1 MKQRLSLL
9 LSLTYCT
16 LGQGIF
22 LTSATAQVTP
32 DGTTNTTVDVDGSDF
47 TIQEGE
53 RAGGNLFHSFGEFSV
68 PTDGSAF
75 FNNAADIVN
84 IFSRVTGGNISNI
97 DGLLRANGGANLF
110 LLNPAGIIFG
120 ENARLDVGGSFFGTS
135 ADSFVFEDGEFSA
148 TDLDNPPLLTINAP
162 IGLNFRDNP
171 GDIVNQSVAENV
183 GLQVPQGENIT
194 LVGGEINL
202 EGGRIT
208 APSGRVELGG
218 LSAAGEIGLTEDGSL
233 SFPDSVTRADIS
245 LTNRALVTTS
255 GEGGGEIQVWGKR
268 VTLSQGSQIKANTLG
283 SEAGRGLTVN
293 ATESV
298 QLIGTAADGQPL
310 GSAIKREIGD
320 ITSFIQLTQL
330 LTAPSSGL
338 FAETEGTGKAGDLTI
353 STPALLVRDGAIV
366 SAFNFGPGDGGNLTV
381 NATESVELIGVS
393 AINNGKSGLYTF
405 ALGSGKAGDMTVN
418 TRQLRISDGAL
429 LSTATIGPGDAGNL
443 TVNATESV
451 KLIGT
456 STIDPLIRAIQLFGL
471 FGRVAPE
478 NLAQALPFPSGLITG
493 TFGPRAGAG
502 GNVTINTGQLQIR
515 DGAIVFT
522 NSVGSSGDA
531 GNLTVTA
538 TESVQLIGPSLA
550 RNSGDTRQGRFFYS
564 GLVSATDGLASRRDL
579 GPGAAG
585 ELRITTPTLQV
596 LDGALIIGSSFSNG
610 GGGGSITV
618 EANTLE
624 ATNGGQLRTSSTSSS
639 SDAGNITLKV
649 SDGITLAG
657 EGSGLLAG
665 ESSGVFANTSPDS
678 TGDGGI
684 IFIDTTTMTIRDG
697 AQVAVNSEGTGIGGN
712 IDLQADSL
720 TLDRGT
726 ITAETASNQGGNIDL
741 KVDERLSLRDNSLI
755 SAEAGITGD
764 GGNID
769 IDTQFIIAF
778 PSQPP
783 GDGNDIV
790 ASAEFGMGGNININA
805 ESLFGIEERPAE
817 PGNGTNDIDASSEFG
832 LDGSVFIST
841 PDTNIR
847 QKDTAI
853 PSNPIESEQAIGQA
867 CQRTRTAD
875 QPSGLTVK
883 GKGGVPPVP
892 TEPFMAELLIPDGK
906 PITLDKK
913 SDLNSLLEVEENE
926 TEPENPNYIPEDIKP
941 IKTSRGDIYPARGII
956 KTEDGRVIL
965 TTYPTDNINTR
976 TPHIAAN
983 CSLVKDEG

>member
-1 MKQRLSLL
+1 MKQELSLL
-9 LSLTYCT
+9 LSLGCCT
-16 LGQGIF
+16 LSPGIF
-22 LTSATAQVTP
+22 LKPATAQVTP

-47 TIQEGE
+47 TIQEGD
-53 RAGGNLFHSFGEFSV
+53 RAGGNLFHSFSDFSV

-84 IFSRVTGGNISNI
+84 IFSRVTGGNISSI

-110 LLNPAGIIFG
+110 LLNPAGIMFG
-120 ENARLDVGGSFFGTS
+120 PNARLDIGGSFFGTT

-171 GDIVNQSVAENV
+171 GDIVNQSVAEDV

-194 LVGGEINL
+194 LVGGDINL

-218 LSAAGEIGLTEDGSL
+218 LSAAGEIGLSEDGSL
-233 SFPDSVTRADIS
+233 SFPDSVNRADIS

-255 GEGGGEIQVWGKR
+255 GEGGGEIQVWGR
-268 VTLSQGSQIKANTLG
+268 QITLSEGSQIKANTLG
-283 SEAGRGLTVN
+283 LEAGGGLTVNATESVKLIGSGVEGEIGEITSFIQLYQQLTTSASGLFAETQGTGKAGPLTINTPTLLVRDGAIVSATTFGSGNGGNLTVN

-298 QLIGTAADGQPL
+298 QLIG
-310 GSAIKREIGD
+310 
-320 ITSFIQLTQL
+320 
-330 LTAPSSGL
+330 
-338 FAETEGTGKAGDLTI
+338 
-353 STPALLVRDGAIV
+353 
-366 SAFNFGPGDGGNLTV
+366 
-381 NATESVELIGVS
+381 VS
-393 AINNGKSGLYTF
+393 AINNFKSGLYTF
-405 ALGSGKAGDMTVN
+405 TFGSGKAGDVTVN
-418 TRQLRISDGAL
+418 TRQLRISDGAWAN
-429 LSTATIGPGDAGNL
+429 TATIGPGAGGDLTVNAPESVQLSGTSPIDPLTRNLFVELFGIEDPENLAEAQFLGGLNTGTFGSGAGGNLTINTGLLLVQDGALVFTGTAGFSGSGGNL

-451 KLIGT
+451 
-456 STIDPLIRAIQLFGL
+456 Q
-471 FGRVAPE
+471 V
-478 NLAQALPFPSGLITG
+478 
-493 TFGPRAGAG
+493 
-502 GNVTINTGQLQIR
+502 
-515 DGAIVFT
+515 
-522 NSVGSSGDA
+522 
-531 GNLTVTA
+531 
-538 TESVQLIGPSLA
+538 IGPSLG
-550 RNSGDTRQGRFFYS
+550 RTTESVREGRFFS
-564 GLVSATDGLASRRDL
+564 GLATTTDL
-579 GPGAAG
+579 GAG
-585 ELRITTPTLQV
+585 EAGDLTISTPTLQV
-596 LDGALIIGSSFSNG
+596 LDGALIVASSFSNG

-624 ATNGGQLRTSSTSSS
+624 VTNGGQLRTSSTSSS

-649 SDGITLAG
+649 QDGITLTG

-697 AQVAVNSEGTGIGGN
+697 AQVAVNSEGIGIGGN
-712 IDLQADSL
+712 INLQAGSL

-726 ITAETASNQGGNIDL
+726 ITAETASNQGGNINL
-741 KVDERLSLRDNSLI
+741 KVGELLSLRNNSLI
-755 SAEAGITGD
+755 SAEAGVTGD

-769 IDTQFIIAF
+769 IDADFILAF

-817 PGNGTNDIDASSEFG
+817 PRNGTNDIDASSDFG
-832 LDGSVFIST
+832 LDGDVSITT
-841 PDTNIR
+841 PDINRI
-847 QKDTAI
+847 QKD
-853 PSNPIESEQAIGQA
+853 IELPNNVVETETLGVNA
-867 CQRTRTAD
+867 C
-875 QPSGLTVK
+875 SGGGATEASSFILK

-892 TEPFMAELLIPDGK
+892 TEPFMADLLIPDGK

-913 SDLNSLLEVEENE
+913 SDLTSLLEVENE
-926 TEPENPNYIPEDIKP
+926 TEPENRTYNPTEIKP

-983 CSLVKDEG
+983 CSLVKDEKR